1 MTISVDV
8 QTKVYGSEKE
18 AQILKNILISKLKRE
33 NWKVVERGGL
43 NLLIVITHLKRV
55 GGLKRFVMGFLVG
68 RASVK
73 AEVTLKDIND
83 NLITQFSV
91 SGESAPFEIIPLITI
106 PFTTT
111 RQALKKA
118 AKQILNSLRDET
130 QGKGLKDLALQS
142 LKNIKSETQHYT
154 FRK

>member
-8 QTKVYGSEKE
+8 QTKVYDSEKE
-18 AQILKNILISKLKRE
+18 AQIMKNILISKLKKK
-33 NWKVVERGGL
+33 NWRVVETGGL
-43 NLLIVITHLKRV
+43 NILVVITHLKRV
-55 GGLKRFVMGFLVG
+55 RWLKRFVMGFLAG

-73 AEVTLKDIND
+73 AEVTLKDINN

-118 AKQILNSLRDET
+118 AKQV
-130 QGKGLKDLALQS
+130 LKVI
-142 LKNIKSETQHYT
+142 N
-154 FRK
+154 